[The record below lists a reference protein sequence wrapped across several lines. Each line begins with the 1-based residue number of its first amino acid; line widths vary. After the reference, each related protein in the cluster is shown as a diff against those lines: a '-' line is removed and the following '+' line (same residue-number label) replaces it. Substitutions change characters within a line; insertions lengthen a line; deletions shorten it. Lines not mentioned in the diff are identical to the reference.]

1 MLKFEFGFELIS
13 ITLKCID
20 FKFIDFKVLYL
31 DIFYAQE
38 NLKIYYLY
46 ALITYK
52 FKIEIFSLL
61 K

>member
-1 MLKFEFGFELIS
+1 MLKIKFGFELIS
-13 ITLKCID
+13 ITLNCLD
-20 FKFIDFKVLYL
+20 FKFIDFKIFYL

-52 FKIEIFSLL
+52 FKFEIFSLL

>member
-1 MLKFEFGFELIS
+1 MLKIEFGFELIS
-13 ITLKCID
+13 ITLNCLD
-20 FKFIDFKVLYL
+20 FKFIDFKIFYL

-46 ALITYK
+46 AQITYK
-52 FKIEIFSLL
+52 FKFEIFSLL